1 MAETVRNE
9 EQIKELGQKV
19 EHLSEEEPKA
29 QTTTACAAAFPWPP
43 WATYGSAVYSHLD
56 QSFQCTDCQKEAH
69 FVVEK
74 PQMPYSI
81 LQNFMAAVASVV
93 YVIIQKYQMAV
104 LQEER
109 LWLEKDKLEA
119 YFAWLETKMEK
130 QSSLKSP
137 LGKVIQYIILLHR
150 R

>member
-1 MAETVRNE
+1 M
-9 EQIKELGQKV
+9 
-19 EHLSEEEPKA
+19 
-29 QTTTACAAAFPWPP
+29 
-43 WATYGSAVYSHLD
+43 
-56 QSFQCTDCQKEAH
+56 
-69 FVVEK
+69 VEK

-137 LGKVIQYIILLHR
+137 LGKAIQYIILLHR

>member
-1 MAETVRNE
+1 M
-9 EQIKELGQKV
+9 
-19 EHLSEEEPKA
+19 
-29 QTTTACAAAFPWPP
+29 
-43 WATYGSAVYSHLD
+43 
-56 QSFQCTDCQKEAH
+56 
-69 FVVEK
+69 VEK
-74 PQMPYSI
+74 SQMPYSI

-130 QSSLKSP
+130 QSEPEVAVRQGHPIYHSSP
-137 LGKVIQYIILLHR
+137 
-150 R
+150 